1 MAHTLQVMAHDGDTV
16 DQLCWRHLGRT
27 AGVTEATLAN
37 NPGLA
42 AQGPRLRAGTLVAL
56 ALPDA
61 SNQPTQPTVHL
72 WD

>member
-1 MAHTLQVMAHDGDTV
+1 MAATLQVMARDGDTV

-27 AGVTEATLAN
+27 AGVTEATLAA

-42 AQGPRLRAGTLVAL
+42 AHARLSAGALVELVTDVTA
-56 ALPDA
+56 
-61 SNQPTQPTVHL
+61 TRETVNL

>member
-1 MAHTLQVMAHDGDTV
+1 MASTLQVMASDGDTV

-27 AGVTEATLAN
+27 AGVTEATLAA

-42 AQGPRLRAGTLVAL
+42 ARGPFLTAGTFVDLVVV
-56 ALPDA
+56 DA
-61 SNQPTQPTVHL
+61 TSQETVSL

>member
-1 MAHTLQVMAHDGDTV
+1 MQAIANDHETV

-27 AGVTEATLAN
+27 EGTVEATFEL

-42 AQGPRLRAGTLVAL
+42 AQGALLPAGTRVE
-56 ALPDA
+56 LPA
-61 SNQPTQPTVHL
+61 IPSTSTRPMVQL

>member
-1 MAHTLQVMAHDGDTV
+1 MADLTVMARDGDTV

-27 AGVTEATLAN
+27 AGATEATLTA

-42 AQGPRLRAGTLVAL
+42 RIGPQLPAGTRVQLV
-56 ALPDA
+56 
-61 SNQPTQPTVHL
+61 STTQKTRETVQL

>member
-1 MAHTLQVMAHDGDTV
+1 MATTLQVMASDGDTV

-27 AGVTEATLAN
+27 AGVTEATLAA

-42 AQGPRLRAGTLVAL
+42 AMGPHLKAGVIVDLVIVQATS
-56 ALPDA
+56 PE
-61 SNQPTQPTVHL
+61 SVSL

>member
-1 MAHTLQVMAHDGDTV
+1 MQVRTHQHDTV

-27 AGVTEATLAN
+27 QGVVEATLEL

-42 AQGPRLRAGTLVAL
+42 AQGALLPAGTLVD
-56 ALPDA
+56 LP
-61 SNQPTQPTVHL
+61 STPITSTRPMVQL